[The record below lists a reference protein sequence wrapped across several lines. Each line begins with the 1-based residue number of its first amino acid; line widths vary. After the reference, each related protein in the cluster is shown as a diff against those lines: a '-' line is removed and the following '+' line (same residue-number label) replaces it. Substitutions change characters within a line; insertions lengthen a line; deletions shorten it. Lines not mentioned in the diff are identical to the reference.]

1 MSIFFLPAL
10 ISLLFKLFILGH
22 VVLNAARVSIVF
34 LSLIVIFAIHNSIEL
49 LGYFQFMTGEAEN
62 IFFRLYY
69 VASVYMTLYILLHG
83 LSVSKMEKSLVSSAL
98 IFGTTLLA
106 GLILFTDLIVG
117 GQYSIGY
124 SMSAIKGPLYWIFAA
139 NLLIISSCSFI
150 VLFLGYRRAKSHLDS
165 VRCVHSLFALTPV
178 ILVILLGVILKIAGV
193 NFNATGMVP
202 IATTI
207 FLIIVLRTESKH
219 KLSDLRR
226 LMPLSPERQISNN
239 IMDLIDVYLKN
250 EDEEFTYKDLQDGL
264 EKEIIHYSLNKCKNN
279 VSQTSYMMGL
289 KNRSTLYSMM
299 NRLDINVKA
308 LKQENK

>member
-10 ISLLFKLFILGH
+10 ASLLFKLVILTY
-22 VVLNAARVSIVF
+22 VVLKGARVSVVF
-34 LSLIVIFAIHNSIEL
+34 LALIVVFAIHNSIEL
-49 LGYFQFMTGEAEN
+49 IAYFHFMNGEAVGV
-62 IFFRLYY
+62 FFRLYY
-69 VASVYMTLYILLHG
+69 VATVYVALYILLHG
-83 LSVSKMEKSLVSSAL
+83 LTVSRMENRFVSTAL
-98 IFGTTLLA
+98 ILSTTVLA
-106 GLILFTDLIVG
+106 GLILFTDLVVS

-124 SMSAIKGPLYWIFAA
+124 TLTANTGPFYWVLASDLVIV
-139 NLLIISSCSFI
+139 LSCSFI
-150 VLFLGYRRAKSHLDS
+150 TLFLGYRRAKSHLDS

-178 ILVILLGVILKIAGV
+178 ILVLLLAIILKIAGV
-193 NFNATGMVP
+193 SFNATGLVP

-226 LMPLSPERQISNN
+226 LMPLSAERQISNN

-299 NRLDINVKA
+299 NRLGINVKA
-308 LKQENK
+308 LKQESK